1 MNPVDRLAKAP
12 CPNNYRMV
20 GIMDV
25 EKCLMS
31 NLFKGL
37 SALILTMRADEDAW
51 RIAFITPSH
60 TFFENEMICAI
71 SETTREF
78 LLNELDSCLI
88 PLDNQGEPITK
99 EDRLIVHEHF

>member
-1 MNPVDRLAKAP
+1 MSDVQPIQGVVSTDSHHEGRRGCLAHSVHYSKP
-12 CPNNYRMV
+12 Y
-20 GIMDV
+20 I
-25 EKCLMS
+25 
-31 NLFKGL
+31 
-37 SALILTMRADEDAW
+37 
-51 RIAFITPSH
+51 
-60 TFFENEMICAI
+60 FENEMICAI